1 MGDKASL
8 NGQRAAYL
16 GQLTVLR
23 KGLDSFNIENSTISM
38 IDAQLKK
45 LQKLYDAHESIIEAL
60 NDLEDC
66 DFEEVYVNEQKFN
79 NAYYQT
85 LEKLNEIRDI
95 KEASIIKKPRNASP
109 VDIRALESARKQLD
123 EYKSKQDDKETKPL
137 NLSELQ
143 TTIKI
148 LEGVRENYCH
158 KFDIVMGSTSDKADQ
173 KAYDKAKCDFDFAYT
188 IVISRY
194 LEELKNL
201 SPPTVVPLPAKSSA
215 PSSGDTDMRL
225 PRLGL
230 PTFDGTPTQWPSF
243 RDRFLST
250 IHNRTRLDKINKFQY
265 LMSCITDKHSPIA
278 DLKETEEG
286 YDAAWQAVIDHYEDK
301 RLIIDNHFRAL
312 LKVERMK
319 VEDAEQ
325 LAQLLD
331 TFSLSISALERMFS
345 KEQLYGAIIAHMA
358 IFRLAKPT
366 ALALE
371 IERKTE
377 IPSWVEVHKLLKQ
390 RVKILKA
397 ISSSPSESPSQRPS
411 TNVKPNE
418 IRHTK
423 SLVSARSTCCPL
435 CNNQHSLY
443 QCSQFIE
450 LSIPDRNTKVKEK
463 HLCFNCLGPH
473 QMKDCT
479 SKSTCRKCEKK
490 HHTLL
495 HRISTSTEAPIP
507 SPSEASKALRLAYLN
522 KLQARDANQQAKPT
536 TANVSTLSAE
546 ADSFEISHVT
556 CSASTSSESITLLST
571 AIVHLRDASGEWHQ
585 ARALLDSGS
594 DANFI
599 TKAVAQALRLKQQTV
614 RVQANGL
621 GSKSTI
627 IDRKI
632 TATFCSR
639 LRKNEHEAE
648 FLVTPSIT
656 GLTPI
661 RPVSMAS
668 LGIPHDMILADPT
681 FHKPGKIDLL
691 IGNQL
696 FWKMFSG
703 QKFELESGVSMM
715 QSPLG
720 WVIAGS
726 VTSSHVIQTVQCNL
740 STLSDLHNTMER
752 FYKLEDYRNDKGF
765 LTDEEQHCEEFFEQT
780 YKRDEDGRFIITIP
794 FKPNVDQLTSNH
806 GQAFHQFLALE
817 KRLHKNEKLR
827 DEYTK
832 FMAEYEKLGHMQ
844 EIDPKVYANQT
855 RFYFPHHAVEKPDS
869 TTTKV
874 RVVFNGSAK
883 TPSGLTLNDTQ
894 CIGPIVQSDGI
905 TLAFKFRLNPIVII
919 ADIAKMYRMIEVTPE
934 QRNYQLI
941 FWRRHPEEPIKTF
954 ELKTVTYGTAS
965 ASFQS
970 TRCLKQLAIEAR
982 EEFPKAADDVEKG
995 FYVDDYISGADT
1007 VDSAVELFTQVEKII
1022 ASGAMNLRK
1031 VYSNNKEFL
1040 TQIPHDK
1047 CETLK
1052 SDDMTIK
1059 ALGIKWRPATDEIEF
1074 EVRPINTS
1082 RVTKRIVL
1090 SEIAKLYDPQGLIGP
1105 VVFTMKTLMKQIW
1118 LLEVPWDKS
1127 PPENINQQWIEL
1139 AESITQL
1146 SNIRIKRH
1154 FMIDNPVDIQLHG
1167 FSDASYKGYGA
1178 VVYIRSTDIY
1188 GNIESHIVCAKSRIA
1203 PKEIRST
1210 PRLELCGA
1218 VVLAHVMKLVEKSL
1232 NIPLSRKM
1240 CWSDSAIVLHWLKKE
1255 PPQLQPFVAN
1265 RISEIQQ
1272 MSHDISWR
1280 HIPGAQNPA
1289 DLISRGLT
1297 PGEIIKNQLWWHGS
1311 EFLVT
1316 VEASWPDSIVQFDP
1330 ETPDFKNEFK
1340 KAQAL
1345 TCTTQPPNDIVQ
1357 LVHDSSK
1364 LTRTSR
1370 IVAHMKR
1377 FSFNA
1382 RARATK
1388 QEERK
1393 GPLTVNEILDAEVT
1407 IIRNFQKQS
1416 LPNEFKML
1424 SSARFVPRNS
1434 QVKNLDPCWDST
1446 NQIIRVGG
1454 RLRHAKHLSQDER
1467 NQILIPKGHLS
1478 LLIARRAHED
1488 NMHPGKQSTLNI
1500 IKMRYWPI
1508 DALRTVSKVCHSC
1521 IRCFHV
1527 RPAIANQFM
1536 GQLPATRITPASVFD
1551 NTGVDYAGPITI
1563 KAGYT
1568 RASKTMKCYIALFV
1582 CLATKAIH
1590 LEVVSELSTKAFIA
1604 ALDRF
1609 ISRRGKCSTIHS
1621 DHGTNF
1627 IGARNYFREMTQF
1640 LHQSTTDEIIR
1651 NHLTK
1656 QEIQWKHIPPRNPEA
1671 GGLWEAGVKSAKY
1684 HLSRVTKNANLH
1696 YEELST
1702 LMCQIEAILNSRPIT
1717 QLSTDPNDP
1726 QALTAG
1732 HFLIGRPLIA
1742 PPQRNVLDV
1751 NFNRLQRWD
1760 RIIQI
1765 KQDFWRRWNQGYL
1778 HRLQV
1783 RTRNYKDKNPVK
1795 VGHMVLLHVDNAPPL
1810 HWPLGI
1816 ITDIFP
1822 GNDGITRVA
1831 RIRCSGS
1838 TFDRPVNKLAILPT
1852 ADNNDDN

>member
-1 MGDKASL
+1 
-8 NGQRAAYL
+8 
-16 GQLTVLR
+16 
-23 KGLDSFNIENSTISM
+23 M

-423 SLVSARSTCCPL
+423 SLVLARSTCCPL

-780 YKRDEDGRFIITIP
+780 YK
-794 FKPNVDQLTSNH
+794 
-806 GQAFHQFLALE
+806 
-817 KRLHKNEKLR
+817 
-827 DEYTK
+827 
-832 FMAEYEKLGHMQ
+832 
-844 EIDPKVYANQT
+844 
-855 RFYFPHHAVEKPDS
+855 
-869 TTTKV
+869 
-874 RVVFNGSAK
+874 
-883 TPSGLTLNDTQ
+883 
-894 CIGPIVQSDGI
+894 
-905 TLAFKFRLNPIVII
+905 
-919 ADIAKMYRMIEVTPE
+919 
-934 QRNYQLI
+934 
-941 FWRRHPEEPIKTF
+941 
-954 ELKTVTYGTAS
+954 
-965 ASFQS
+965 
-970 TRCLKQLAIEAR
+970 
-982 EEFPKAADDVEKG
+982 
-995 FYVDDYISGADT
+995 
-1007 VDSAVELFTQVEKII
+1007 
-1022 ASGAMNLRK
+1022 
-1031 VYSNNKEFL
+1031 
-1040 TQIPHDK
+1040 
-1047 CETLK
+1047 
-1052 SDDMTIK
+1052 
-1059 ALGIKWRPATDEIEF
+1059 
-1074 EVRPINTS
+1074 
-1082 RVTKRIVL
+1082 
-1090 SEIAKLYDPQGLIGP
+1090 
-1105 VVFTMKTLMKQIW
+1105 
-1118 LLEVPWDKS
+1118 

-1795 VGHMVLLHVDNAPPL
+1795 VGHMALLHVDNAPPL